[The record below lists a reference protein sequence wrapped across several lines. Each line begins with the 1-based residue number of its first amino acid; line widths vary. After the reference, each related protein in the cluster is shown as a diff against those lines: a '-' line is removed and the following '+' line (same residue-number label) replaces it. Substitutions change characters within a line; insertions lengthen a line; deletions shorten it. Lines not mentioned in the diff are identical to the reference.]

1 MLTRI
6 KIENF
11 KGIKYCEISDLGK
24 VNVFVGRNNSG
35 KSSILDALCLLR
47 SAFNPML
54 FNEPVP
60 NLLLRR
66 KAIERSMYMLRNFW
80 YNYET
85 TQRIKFNLE
94 FKSGEKLNIEVLFKN
109 DSEFDILLE
118 DPSGMMGRLIEGKY
132 FGSAFIRLDG
142 MILSQGNIQDIAKR
156 YPHINTFLREI
167 VIIDD
172 YLARKLELLEMNV
185 FNRIYEQRRD
195 KRLAEKLNE
204 VYNVEAET
212 LTYIPISP
220 IMQKFR
226 LSVTTKDLYL
236 HIDDMGD
243 GTKYAMVILFLCSL
257 LKDTAFLVEEV
268 ESHQHSGAI
277 TKFIPELVKI
287 ANQQNVQLF
296 LTTHSIE
303 VLNVLSQ
310 LSEEY
315 DIHLFYIENKNGYI
329 DVRHLGRNVDF
340 KILLDLGVDPRFLEA
355 YKKFIIVEGDS
366 DIQFFKSLFKRYG
379 KNIEELGYFVN
390 AGSKDNVITVLM
402 ALLSTKKD
410 VVVTMDYDNEDKKS
424 LIQKLHNALKNRNYK
439 IKNQE
444 DNTLELE
451 ENLKITLIP
460 MGLYNDGRLK
470 QIGINKF
477 EMEDYCL
484 KLIDVDENLSKWA
497 GLKLEELIDRAEKF
511 AKAGFKINA
520 YKSSSLIGVLASLK
534 DMEPKNVID
543 YIISSANIQALEKVI
558 SDELKNFLRSE
569 IKIKD

>member
-1 MLTRI
+1 MLSKI

-35 KSSILDALCLLR
+35 KSSILDALCLIR
-47 SAFNPML
+47 SAFYPKL
-54 FNEPVP
+54 FDELIPHI
-60 NLLLRR
+60 LLRR
-66 KAIERSMYMLRNFW
+66 KAAERSMYVLRNFW
-80 YNYET
+80 YNYDT

-94 FKSGEKLNIEVLFKN
+94 FKSGEKLNIEVLFIS
-109 DSEFDILLE
+109 DSEFEILLE
-118 DPSGMMGRLIEGKY
+118 DPSGIMGRFIDGKY
-132 FGSAFIRLDG
+132 FGGMYIRLDG
-142 MILSQGNIQDIAKR
+142 MISSQGNIKDIALR
-156 YPHINTFLREI
+156 YPHINTFLSEI
-167 VIIDD
+167 VLIDD
-172 YLARKLELLEMNV
+172 YLARKLELLEIIAAD
-185 FNRIYEQRRD
+185 RIYKQRYG
-195 KRLAEKLNE
+195 KRLAEKLKE

-212 LTYIPISP
+212 LTYIPVPSAP
-220 IMQKFR
+220 RKFR
-226 LSVTTKDLYL
+226 LSVETKDSYL

-268 ESHQHSGAI
+268 EAHQHSGAI
-277 TKFIPELVKI
+277 TKFIPKLVEI

-310 LSEEY
+310 LPEEY

-329 DVRHLGRNVDF
+329 NVRHLGRNVDF

-355 YKKFIIVEGDS
+355 YKKFIIVEGDA

-379 KNIEELGYFVN
+379 KNVEDLGYFVN
-390 AGSKDNVITVLM
+390 AQGKRNVITVLT
-402 ALLSTKKD
+402 ALLPTKKEII
-410 VVVTMDYDNEDKKS
+410 VTMDYDEEDKGK
-424 LIQKLHNALKNRNYK
+424 LIQKLVNALKNK
-439 IKNQE
+439 IKSQE

-451 ENLKITLIP
+451 GNLKITLIP
-460 MGLYNDGRLK
+460 MGLYNDERLK

-497 GLKLEELIDRAEKF
+497 GLKLEELAEHIKQAGWERIDIHR
-511 AKAGFKINA
+511 
-520 YKSSSLIGVLASLK
+520 SSSLLKGLAFKKGIDYEEL
-534 DMEPKNVID
+534 ID
-543 YIISSANIQALEKVI
+543 YIISNASNQSLESVI
-558 SDELKNFLRSE
+558 SKELKDFLL
-569 IKIKD
+569 K

>member
-1 MLTRI
+1 MLSKI
-6 KIENF
+6 IIENF

-35 KSSILDALCLLR
+35 KSSILDALCLIR
-47 SAFNPML
+47 SAFNPKL
-54 FNEPVP
+54 FNEPIP
-60 NLLLRR
+60 LLLLRR
-66 KAIERSMYMLRNFW
+66 KAIERSMYVLRNFW
-80 YNYET
+80 YNYDT

-94 FKSGEKLNIEVLFKN
+94 FKSGEKLNIEVSFRNDYQFQILF
-109 DSEFDILLE
+109 E
-118 DPSGMMGRLIEGKY
+118 DPSGRLGKFIDGKY
-132 FGSAFIRLDG
+132 FESIEMDVGSN
-142 MILSQGNIQDIAKR
+142 ILSSHGYIKNIPSI
-156 YPHINTFLREI
+156 YPHLNTFLSEI
-167 VIIDD
+167 VLIDD
-172 YLARKLELLEMNV
+172 YLARKLELLEASV

-195 KRLAEKLNE
+195 KKLAEKLND

-212 LTYIPISP
+212 LTYIPISYSP
-220 IMQKFR
+220 QKFR
-226 LSVTTKDLYL
+226 LSIVTKDSYF

-277 TKFIPELVKI
+277 TKFIPKLVEI

-303 VLNVLSQ
+303 MLNVLSR
-310 LSEEY
+310 LPEEY

-329 DVRHLGRNVDF
+329 DVKYLGRNVDF

-355 YKKFIIVEGDS
+355 YKKFIIVEGDA

-379 KNIEELGYFVN
+379 KNVEDLGYFVN
-390 AGSKDNVITVLM
+390 AQGKRNVITVLT
-402 ALLSTKKD
+402 ALLPTKKD
-410 VVVTMDYDNEDKKS
+410 VVVTMDYDNEDEKT
-424 LIQKLHNALKNRNYK
+424 LIQKLVNALKNRNYK
-439 IKNQE
+439 IKSQE

-451 ENLKITLIP
+451 GNLKITLIP
-460 MGLYNDGRLK
+460 MGLYNDERLK

-497 GLKLEELIDRAEKF
+497 GLKLEELAEHIKQAGWERIDVH
-511 AKAGFKINA
+511 
-520 YKSSSLIGVLASLK
+520 KSSSLLKGLAFKKGIDYEEL
-534 DMEPKNVID
+534 ID
-543 YIISSANIQALEKVI
+543 YIISNASNQSLESII
-558 SDELKNFLRSE
+558 SRELRDFLL
-569 IKIKD
+569 K

>member
-1 MLTRI
+1 MIARI

-35 KSSILDALCLLR
+35 KSSILDALCLMR

-60 NLLLRR
+60 HLLLRR
-66 KAIERSMYMLRNFW
+66 KAIERSMYALRNFW
-80 YNYET
+80 YNYDT
-85 TQRIKFNLE
+85 AQNIKFGLE
-94 FKSGEKLNIEVLFKN
+94 FKSGEKLNIEMSFRTDYQFQMLF
-109 DSEFDILLE
+109 E
-118 DPSGMMGRLIEGKY
+118 DPLGKLGKLIDGKY
-132 FGSAFIRLDG
+132 FGSIERGLGSDS
-142 MILSQGNIQDIAKR
+142 LSVRGNINIAYI
-156 YPHINTFLREI
+156 YPHLNTFLSEI
-167 VIIDD
+167 VLIDD
-172 YLARKLELLEMNV
+172 YLARKLEVLEMIV
-185 FNRIYEQRRD
+185 ADRIYKQGYG

-204 VYNVEAET
+204 VYNLEAET
-212 LTYIPISP
+212 LIYIPVPSDP
-220 IMQKFR
+220 HKFR

-243 GTKYAMVILFLCSL
+243 GTKYAMVILFLCTL

-268 ESHQHSGAI
+268 ESHQHSEAI
-277 TKFIPELVKI
+277 KKFIPKLVEI
-287 ANQQNVQLF
+287 ANKQNVQLF

-310 LSEEY
+310 LPEEN

-355 YKKFIIVEGDS
+355 YKKFIIVEGDT
-366 DIQFFKSLFKRYG
+366 DIQFLKSLFKRYG
-379 KNIEELGYFVN
+379 KNIEVLGYFVN
-390 AGSKDNVITVLM
+390 VQGKCNVTTFLT
-402 ALLSTKKD
+402 ALLPTKKEII
-410 VVVTMDYDNEDKKS
+410 VTMDYDEEDKEK
-424 LIQKLHNALKNRNYK
+424 LIQKLVNALKNK
-439 IKNQE
+439 IKSQE

-460 MGLYNDGRLK
+460 MGLYNDEKLK

-497 GLKLEELIDRAEKF
+497 GLKLEELAEHIKQAGWEKIDMH
-511 AKAGFKINA
+511 
-520 YKSSSLIGVLASLK
+520 KSSSLLSGLALK
-534 DMEPKNVID
+534 KGISYNELID
-543 YIISSANIQALEKVI
+543 YIISNASNQSLESVI
-558 SDELKNFLRSE
+558 SRELRDFLL
-569 IKIKD
+569 K

>member
-35 KSSILDALCLLR
+35 KSSILDAVCLLR
-47 SAFNPML
+47 SAFNPKL

-94 FKSGEKLNIEVLFKN
+94 FKSGEKLNIEVLFIN
-109 DSEFDILLE
+109 DNEFDILLE
-118 DPSGMMGRLIEGKY
+118 DPSGMMGRFIEGKY
-132 FGSAFIRLDG
+132 FGSAFIRSDG
-142 MILSQGNIQDIAKR
+142 MISRQGNIQGIAER
-156 YPHINTFLREI
+156 YPHINTFLSEI

-212 LTYIPISP
+212 LIYIPLPSAP
-220 IMQKFR
+220 QKFR

-243 GTKYAMVILFLCSL
+243 GTKYAMVILFLCYL

-277 TKFIPELVKI
+277 KKI
-287 ANQQNVQLF
+287 
-296 LTTHSIE
+296 HS
-303 VLNVLSQ
+303 
-310 LSEEY
+310 
-315 DIHLFYIENKNGYI
+315 
-329 DVRHLGRNVDF
+329 
-340 KILLDLGVDPRFLEA
+340 
-355 YKKFIIVEGDS
+355 
-366 DIQFFKSLFKRYG
+366 
-379 KNIEELGYFVN
+379 
-390 AGSKDNVITVLM
+390 
-402 ALLSTKKD
+402 
-410 VVVTMDYDNEDKKS
+410 
-424 LIQKLHNALKNRNYK
+424 
-439 IKNQE
+439 
-444 DNTLELE
+444 
-451 ENLKITLIP
+451 
-460 MGLYNDGRLK
+460 
-470 QIGINKF
+470 
-477 EMEDYCL
+477 
-484 KLIDVDENLSKWA
+484 
-497 GLKLEELIDRAEKF
+497 
-511 AKAGFKINA
+511 
-520 YKSSSLIGVLASLK
+520 
-534 DMEPKNVID
+534 
-543 YIISSANIQALEKVI
+543 
-558 SDELKNFLRSE
+558 
-569 IKIKD
+569 